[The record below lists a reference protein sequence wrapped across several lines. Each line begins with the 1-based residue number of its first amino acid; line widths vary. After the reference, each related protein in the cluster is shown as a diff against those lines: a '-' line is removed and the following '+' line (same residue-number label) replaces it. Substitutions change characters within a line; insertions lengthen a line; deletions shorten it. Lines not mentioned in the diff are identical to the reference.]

1 MLVTAETIP
10 VAPETPKSYGEVA
23 AVYDALMH
31 EVPHGNWLSR
41 IERAVRERGKEPK
54 SALDVA
60 CGTGIAT
67 QLLVERGYAP
77 VVGMDLSEAMVQVA
91 KTKATAGGWAGRAE
105 LLVQDAAAL
114 DLGGRQFDLVIS
126 LFDSFNYI
134 LEPEQLRAAFH
145 RIYAHT
151 APGGIFAFD
160 MNSIFA
166 LKENLFTQRELDGPV
181 KHDWVSTYYEEIG
194 LCRVGMA
201 FWVVNGE
208 TGEERHFSEVH
219 WQRAYTQTEI
229 CGWLAEVGFSHTEVF
244 GNYGSRPPVR
254 NSDRWLFVT
263 QRD

>member
-1 MLVTAETIP
+1 MTDEKNRSDSKGPQSYGP
-10 VAPETPKSYGEVA
+10 VAS
-23 AVYDALMH
+23 VYDTLMH
-31 EVPHGNWLSR
+31 EVPHGAWLSR
-41 IERAVRERGKEPK
+41 IERAVRERGKNPR

-60 CGTGIAT
+60 CGTGIGT
-67 QLLVERGYAP
+67 HLLVLRGYAP
-77 VVGMDLSEAMVQVA
+77 VVGVDLSEPMIQVA
-91 KTKATAGGWAGRAE
+91 KTKATAGGWAESAE
-105 LLVQDAAAL
+105 LLVQNASEL

-134 LEPEQLRAAFH
+134 LEPEHLRAAFH

-160 MNSIFA
+160 MNSVFA

-181 KHDWVSTYYEEIG
+181 KHDWVSDYYEELG
-194 LCRVGMA
+194 LCRVNMA
-201 FWVVNGE
+201 FWVVDNE
-208 TGEERHFSEVH
+208 TGEERHFSEIH
-219 WQRAYTQTEI
+219 WQRAYSETDICNWLTE
-229 CGWLAEVGFSHTEVF
+229 AGFVKTEVF

>member
-1 MLVTAETIP
+1 MTDEKNRTNSKGPQSYGP
-10 VAPETPKSYGEVA
+10 VAS
-23 AVYDALMH
+23 VYDTLMR
-31 EVPHGNWLSR
+31 EVPHGTWLSR

-67 QLLVERGYAP
+67 QMLVARGYHP
-77 VVGMDLSEAMVQVA
+77 VVGVDLSEPMVQVA
-91 KTKATAGGWAGRAE
+91 KTKAIAGQWADLAE
-105 LLVQDAAAL
+105 FQVQDAATL

-134 LEPEQLRAAFH
+134 LEISHLRSTFQ

-181 KHDWVSTYYEEIG
+181 KHDWVSEYYEDQG
-194 LCRVGMA
+194 LCRVSMA
-201 FWVVNGE
+201 FWVVDAE
-208 TGEERHFSEVH
+208 TGEERHFSEIH
-219 WQRAYTQTEI
+219 WQRAYTETDICTWLTE
-229 CGWLAEVGFSHTEVF
+229 AGFVKTEVF